1 VNRFFVPGE
10 HIRETPRRLYARM
23 ETVERSDAVAPE
35 ATVVVLDAV
44 DADWRGFD
52 EDGPLAL
59 RNDGTPGRV
68 SDYWGRCFKLR
79 EPGDDER
86 DPFEGLPLFRV
97 EITLKRADP
106 LIGLFSAD
114 DQPWLELVVDETA
127 PIEIDVFGGLFAE
140 PVATAMQ
147 RPRPT
152 DVSTMLDL
160 VFGMGAWPDA
170 SETEI
175 QALLDPRCQLTQ
187 LVAFDIGQGSANAL
201 VCECGLVTHYFDVG
215 CGSGRNAKTRP
226 AVVSF
231 CDDNRPPVILSH
243 WDTDHWAAASLD
255 HKLRNLSWIVPRQGP
270 LKAAHVAMAG
280 EILKAGG
287 MISVVAAGVTYT
299 GNRQTVEL
307 IKCPGAPG
315 KRGLND
321 TGLALVV
328 LDHDSGRR
336 WLLTGDAGY
345 DLIPGLDLEHDFAA
359 IVVPHHGA
367 DMGAHSVPPTRSSH
381 PYARLIYSY
390 GPDNAHGRTNV
401 SHPRAAALAAHEA
414 AGWDHGCWMPAAAA
428 NGPGA
433 DPVYATA
440 HHLGSPA
447 AHLEGVRAGWT
458 GPPPAPPHLS
468 GCGAVMPI
476 TQT

>member
-1 VNRFFVPGE
+1 MPGE
-10 HIRETPRRLYARM
+10 HVRETPRRLYARIDA
-23 ETVERSDAVAPE
+23 VERSEAVGPE
-35 ATVVVLDAV
+35 ATVVILDAV

-59 RNDGTPGRV
+59 RDDRTPGRV
-68 SDYWGRCFKLR
+68 ADYWGRCFKRR
-79 EPGDDER
+79 EPGDDEG

-97 EITLKRADP
+97 EITLKGADP
-106 LIGLFSAD
+106 LIDLFGED
-114 DQPWLELVVDETA
+114 DRPWLELVVDEAA
-127 PIEIDVFGGLFAE
+127 PIEIDIFGGLFAE
-140 PVATAMQ
+140 PAATAMHP
-147 RPRPT
+147 PRPT
-152 DVSTMLDL
+152 VVSPMLDL

-170 SETEI
+170 PESEVE
-175 QALLDPRCQLTQ
+175 ALLDPRCRLDQ

-201 VCECGLVTHYFDVG
+201 VCQCGAVTHYFDVG

-226 AVVSF
+226 SIVTF
-231 CDDNRPPVILSH
+231 CDYNNPPVILSH

-255 HKLRNLSWIVPRQGP
+255 GKLRKLNWIVPRQGP
-270 LKAAHVAMAG
+270 LKAAHVAMAA

-287 MISVVAAGVTYT
+287 TISVVST
-299 GNRQTVEL
+299 GTRFVSNFQTLEL
-307 IKCPGAPG
+307 IKCPGGPG
-315 KRGLND
+315 KCGLND
-321 TGLALVV
+321 TGLALIV

-345 DLIPGLDLEHDFAA
+345 DAIPGLNLEDDFAA

-381 PYARLIYSY
+381 TYARLIYSY
-390 GPDNAHGRTNV
+390 GPDNAHGRTNI
-401 SHPRAAALAAHEA
+401 SHPRAAALKVHEA

-428 NGPGA
+428 NCPGA

-440 HHLGSPA
+440 HHLGVPA

-458 GPPPAPPHLS
+458 HPPAAPPHLW